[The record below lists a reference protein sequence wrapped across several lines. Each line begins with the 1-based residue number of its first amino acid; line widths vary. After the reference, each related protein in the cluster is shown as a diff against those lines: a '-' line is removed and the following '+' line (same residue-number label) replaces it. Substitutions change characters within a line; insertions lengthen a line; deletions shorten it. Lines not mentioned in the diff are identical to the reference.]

1 MLSPSGVK
9 IWRPR
14 QIYVGSSTREYVPL
28 EERTGTVQVGI
39 GMEPSVIEHSG
50 YVCSWVLDFTGI
62 LNSLSRMTKRR
73 KLAEGS
79 GKVMSKL

>member
-1 MLSPSGVK
+1 MMLSPSGVK

-28 EERTGTVQVGI
+28 EERTGAVQVGI

-50 YVCSWVLDFTGI
+50 YVCFWVLDFAQDTEFAGQDDEEAKI
-62 LNSLSRMTKRR
+62 GR
-73 KLAEGS
+73 G
-79 GKVMSKL
+79 